1 MQCNFPSHL
10 LNANLIAET
19 LYTCKKPPCV
29 ALKSDETWLMG
40 EQVGYDTD
48 AALPVLPLLEEQTS
62 KFLLLISLEI
72 ITDFPAVE
80 L

>member
-1 MQCNFPSHL
+1 
-10 LNANLIAET
+10 
-19 LYTCKKPPCV
+19 
-29 ALKSDETWLMG
+29 MG